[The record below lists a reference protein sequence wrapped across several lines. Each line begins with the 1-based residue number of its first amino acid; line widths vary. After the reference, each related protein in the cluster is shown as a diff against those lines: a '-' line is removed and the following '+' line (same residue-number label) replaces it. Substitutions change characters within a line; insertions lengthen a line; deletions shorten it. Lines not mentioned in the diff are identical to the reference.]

1 LAKRTVSASFSS
13 DIVNYLIDRDYS
25 ITEIARLLN
34 VSKSFL
40 SRVKSRERSF
50 TVDHLLILERA
61 LKRPLPLLL
70 LETIPREEIP
80 DDLVELYEATRT
92 VFETS
97 LPLPS
102 KRRSRLRQAN
112 AARAAA
118 VPSTRKK
125 AG

>member
-1 LAKRTVSASFSS
+1 MAKRTVSASFSS
-13 DIVNYLIDRDYS
+13 DIVNYLIERDYS
-25 ITEIARLLN
+25 LTDIARLLN

-50 TVDHLLILERA
+50 TVDHLLILERT

-70 LETIPREEIP
+70 LEAIPREEIP

-102 KRRSRLRQAN
+102 KRRPRLRQPS
-112 AARAAA
+112 A
-118 VPSTRKK
+118 VRSASAPSTRKK